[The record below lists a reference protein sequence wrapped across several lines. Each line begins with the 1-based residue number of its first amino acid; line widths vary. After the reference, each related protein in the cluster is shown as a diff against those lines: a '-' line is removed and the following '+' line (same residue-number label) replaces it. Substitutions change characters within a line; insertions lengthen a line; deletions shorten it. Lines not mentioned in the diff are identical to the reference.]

1 MTRPGPTKAPKFDTP
16 ARRKL
21 LKLVEKVGGPTALG
35 SLLGKGTIDRSQIS
49 RWCAGDSRPG
59 DLAQAAI
66 AHVASEMGIEGPFE
80 WLTREEK
87 VKLRAMPGGS
97 AA

>member
-1 MTRPGPTKAPKFDTP
+1 MPRTEPGKAPKFDTP

-21 LKLVEKVGGPTALG
+21 AKLVDKLGGATAL
-35 SLLGKGTIDRSQIS
+35 SARLGKDLVDRSQIS

-59 DLAQAAI
+59 DMAQAAI
-66 AHVASEMGIEGPFE
+66 VRIDRAEGGDGVFD
-80 WLTREEK
+80 WLTGDEK
-87 VKLRAMPGGS
+87 AKLKAMPRG